1 MQTKLNFYA
10 KDKPLSEVLFSQ
22 RKYRIP
28 RYQRPYAWDLEEV
41 SEFWDDLKDNEEPYF
56 LGSFIFNT
64 ETQDEDGFVDVIDG
78 QQRLLTITVLCATL
92 RDLARDLD
100 LETARRYHRQDIT
113 FEDRGGKC
121 SPRILPG
128 DSLADFFKKYVHDFE
143 GDLIKAQQNTPEE
156 ARLKQVYNY
165 LREKVSE
172 EIQRHTSREKK
183 LEYLETIRNRVS
195 KLVVINVEITQEED
209 AYEIF
214 ETTNARGLELSIA
227 DLLKNLIFKK
237 LKPTDDKDFAKETWQ
252 EITGNI
258 DPTQL
263 RKFIRYFWISKY
275 AFISEKKLYREIKK
289 QIVDWQGMLLDLH
302 TNSACYNKL
311 VEGEESDFQ
320 EFGKHGYKIYDSV
333 FALRLMGI
341 SQCYVF
347 LLSVLRNYE
356 GLGTDPTRI
365 FQIIEKFSF
374 QYFAI
379 CKQSPNKVEKI
390 YSKSAIELEHICK
403 ETRKDRIAGEVQAL
417 FTRLDK
423 SLKGLAPSENVFKE
437 KFESLSYKNSD
448 DGRRLVKYVLS
459 RIDRFLSKT
468 EEHKIDFN
476 IVNIEHI
483 LSQKPPKGSK
493 LTKKEIKPY
502 VNKIGNLTLV
512 SKRINS
518 RVQNGPISQKIS
530 EYETSNVVMTQQLVQ
545 RLKDL
550 EFKWGENEI
559 SQRQNDLAV
568 IAFKHV
574 WSI

>member
-1 MQTKLNFYA
+1 L
-10 KDKPLSEVLFSQ
+10 VLFAQ

-28 RYQRPYAWDLEEV
+28 RYQRPYAWDQEEV
-41 SEFWDDLKDNEEPYF
+41 SEFWEDLSTNEEPYF

-64 ETQDEDGFVDVIDG
+64 ETEEKDGFVDIIEG
-78 QQRLLTITVLCATL
+78 QQRLLTITILCAVL
-92 RDLARDLD
+92 RDLAKDLD
-100 LETARRYHRQDIT
+100 PAKANRYHRQDIT
-113 FEDRGGKC
+113 FESRGGEQ
-121 SPRILPG
+121 SARIQPG
-128 DSLADFFKKYVHDFE
+128 DSLAGFFKKHVHDYN
-143 GDLIKAQQNTPEE
+143 GDILKAAESTPEE
-156 ARLKQVYNY
+156 SRVKQVYVY
-165 LREKVSE
+165 LREKAAE
-172 EIQRHTSREKK
+172 EIARFESREKK
-183 LEYLETIRNRVS
+183 LEFLELIRTRTS
-195 KLVVINVEITQEED
+195 KLIVINVEITQEED

-237 LKPTDDKDFAKETWQ
+237 LKPTDDKDFAKESWQ

-289 QIVDWQGMLLDLH
+289 QIADWQEMLLDLL

-356 GLGTDPTRI
+356 RLGTDPTRV
-365 FQIIEKFSF
+365 FQLIEKFSF

-390 YSKSAIELEHICK
+390 YSKCAIELETICE
-403 ETRKDRIAGEVQAL
+403 ETKKDKIAGEVQAL
-417 FTRLDK
+417 FARLEK
-423 SLKGLAPSENVFKE
+423 SLKVLAPSENTFKE
-437 KFESLSYKNSD
+437 KFDSLSYKNSD

-459 RIDRFLSKT
+459 KTDRHLSKT
-468 EEHKIDFN
+468 DEHKLDFN
-476 IVNIEHI
+476 RVNIEHI
-483 LSQKPPKGSK
+483 LSQKPSKELK

-502 VNKIGNLTLV
+502 VNKIGNLTLL
-512 SKRINS
+512 SKVINS
-518 RVQNGPISQKIS
+518 RVKNGPVSQKIS
-530 EYETSNVVMTQQLVQ
+530 EYETSKIAITEKLVQ
-545 RLKDL
+545 HLKEL
-550 EFKWGENEI
+550 QFKWGENEI
-559 SQRQNDLAV
+559 NQRQNDLA
-568 IAFKHV
+568 ILAFKHV